1 MSQVLPATGSAISF
15 GRVKKAYTGS
25 LPSASA
31 NLNLRST
38 MASGYLGIST
48 GAVGL
53 SATFG
58 SRYTPYSTTDT
69 DNRS

>member
-1 MSQVLPATGSAISF
+1 MSLVLPATGSAISF
-15 GRVKKAYTGS
+15 GRVRKAYTGS
-25 LPSASA
+25 LPSAGA
-31 NLNLRST
+31 NLNLRGTLATSH
-38 MASGYLGIST
+38 LGISS

-58 SRYTPYSTTDT
+58 SRYTPYDTTDS